1 MNGGQNMD
9 ISKMK
14 SDFKAIIGKGPLY
27 SKGQHGKALGNSLWS
42 FDGKGFSS
50 IPWKKAISTSAEPAL
65 ELKKL
70 LQRAIPLE

>member
-1 MNGGQNMD
+1 MD

-14 SDFKAIIGKGPLY
+14 SDFKAKAPFIAKGSTAKHLETRC
-27 SKGQHGKALGNSLWS
+27 GALI
-42 FDGKGFSS
+42 GKGFSS